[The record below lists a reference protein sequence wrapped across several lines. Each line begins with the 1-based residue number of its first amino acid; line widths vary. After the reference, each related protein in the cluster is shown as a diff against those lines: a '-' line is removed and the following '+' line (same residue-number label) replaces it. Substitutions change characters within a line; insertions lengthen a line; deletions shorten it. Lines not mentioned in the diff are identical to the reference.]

1 MIAEEREQE
10 GMAKRVNPVV
20 ELDTDQ
26 VEALFGK
33 ALNEGE
39 SATVTVTVNT
49 ISDAGNYELAVD
61 REEASEEASEEDEDA
76 EADRMLGYPR
86 SKLFPKPKGPTV
98 SASDLI

>member
-1 MIAEEREQE
+1 MISEEREQE
-10 GMAKRVNPVV
+10 GMAKRVNPMV

-49 ISDAGNYELAVD
+49 ISDAGNYELSVD
-61 REEASEEASEEDEDA
+61 REDTSEEDEDA

-86 SKLFPKPKGPTV
+86 SKLFPKPKGPAV

>member
-61 REEASEEASEEDEDA
+61 REEASEEDEDA